1 MKFGAIILVA
11 GSGTRMGAGINKQLL
26 TIGEQT
32 ITEITLRQ
40 FMGCQQIEQ
49 IVLVVSEM
57 DLEAMTQLVGSLTD
71 RIDQQVNQISYQEVA
86 QVPISIVLGGAERV
100 FSVANGVKALASD
113 ISHVLVHD
121 GARPFVTKSL
131 LQRLVAALSVCPA
144 AIPVLP
150 SKDTLKIVRDLLV
163 TQTLDRSEI
172 YRTQTPQAFERQLLE
187 NMQGYML
194 SAPSRDGFTDDAS
207 IAEAMGISVHSVLG
221 CEWNIKLTTPEDMV
235 VGQAIYQHLKGGNQC
250 E

>member
-26 TIGEQT
+26 TLGEQT

-57 DLEAMTQLVGSLTD
+57 DLEAMTQLVSSLNS
-71 RIDQQVNQISYQEVA
+71 R
-86 QVPISIVLGGAERV
+86 VPLSIVLGGAERV
-100 FSVANGVKALASD
+100 FSVANGVKALAPD

-194 SAPSRDGFTDDAS
+194 SAPSRDGFTDDSS